1 MGCSGRFWAVKTC
14 RDDRMHVALTRL
26 RPRTASFP
34 RLATSTKQ
42 HSAAR
47 RGLAWPAQQTHPPAR
62 HSPAPYGIMRSQE
75 LGWVRVRGWGFVQ
88 GEKAEDW
95 WARTRSVSPVIHAAC
110 GELRNS
116 TALAMSSA
124 SPQRPSGTAP
134 RIRSTWQA
142 GQDRTVECGIAQGVG
157 SGFGT
162 AGAATQ
168 GRDGGGEGRPYHL
181 VLFDAEALAPL
192 RHDRA
197 IEIRVYRPGAHLLNH
212 HIRDDICFRND

>member
-75 LGWVRVRGWGFVQ
+75 LGWVRVRGWGFVE

-142 GQDRTVECGIAQGVG
+142 GQDRTVECRIAQDIREVG
-157 SGFGT
+157 
-162 AGAATQ
+162 TQ
-168 GRDGGGEGRPYHL
+168 LFCRDPRQGQGGGKGGQ
-181 VLFDAEALAPL
+181 ALPSRPL
-192 RHDRA
+192 RCRGSRTA
-197 IEIRVYRPGAHLLNH
+197 AP
-212 HIRDDICFRND
+212 